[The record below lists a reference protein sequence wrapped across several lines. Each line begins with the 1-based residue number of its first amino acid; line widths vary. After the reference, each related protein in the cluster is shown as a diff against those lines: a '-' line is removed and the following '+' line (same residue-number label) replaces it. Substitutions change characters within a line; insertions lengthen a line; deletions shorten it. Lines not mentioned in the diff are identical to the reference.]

1 MVRCRGIRSRC
12 IGLNLRVDGNSLV
25 RYISNISIV
34 VVSSVLNVLG
44 STIRK
49 SNRVRSDNST
59 TAISRF
65 SSLESSLG
73 VVIRNS
79 IGVGVGLRGLL
90 LLVIGG
96 RGVIRSR
103 GMIRGRGSMDNRG
116 SMVGSSVEDRGGMVD
131 GSSMVRS
138 GMVDNRGGMVGSSM
152 LDGGSMI
159 RSSMVDGGSMIR
171 SSMVDRGSM
180 VGSRGISSTMRNSSR
195 CMYSCSILLSI
206 MISINSLRSSMRLA
220 NYRCY
225 TSIVRLKHRGGDR
238 RSISKLDGLMVRLIT
253 SC

>member
-44 STIRK
+44 SAIRK

-65 SSLESSLG
+65 SSLESSLR

-79 IGVGVGLRGLL
+79 IGVGVWLRGLF
-90 LLVIGG
+90 LLVVGS

-116 SMVGSSVEDRGGMVD
+116 SVRGRGSMVGSSMEDRGGMVD

-138 GMVDNRGGMVGSSM
+138 GMVDNRGGIVG
-152 LDGGSMI
+152 
-159 RSSMVDGGSMIR
+159 SSMVDGGSMVR
-171 SSMVDRGSM
+171 
-180 VGSRGISSTMRNSSR
+180 SRGISSTIGNSSR

-225 TSIVRLKHRGGDR
+225 TSKVRFKYRGRYR

-253 SC
+253 SCQG

>member
-44 STIRK
+44 SAIRK

-65 SSLESSLG
+65 SSLESSLR

-79 IGVGVGLRGLL
+79 IGVGVWLRGLF
-90 LLVIGG
+90 LLVVGS

-116 SMVGSSVEDRGGMVD
+116 SVRGRGSMVGSSMEDRGGMVD

-138 GMVDNRGGMVGSSM
+138 GMVDNRGGIVG
-152 LDGGSMI
+152 
-159 RSSMVDGGSMIR
+159 SSMVDGGSMVR
-171 SSMVDRGSM
+171 
-180 VGSRGISSTMRNSSR
+180 SRGISSTIGNSSR

-225 TSIVRLKHRGGDR
+225 TSKVRFKYRGRDR

-253 SC
+253 SCQG

>member
-25 RYISNISIV
+25 RYISNISII

-44 STIRK
+44 SAIRK

-65 SSLESSLG
+65 SSLESSLR

-79 IGVGVGLRGLL
+79 IGVGVWLRGLF

-103 GMIRGRGSMDNRG
+103 GMIRGRGIMDNRGSIRGKG
-116 SMVGSSVEDRGGMVD
+116 SMVGSSVMDRGGMVD
-131 GSSMVRS
+131 GSSMV
-138 GMVDNRGGMVGSSM
+138 G
-152 LDGGSMI
+152 
-159 RSSMVDGGSMIR
+159 
-171 SSMVDRGSM
+171 SSMVDRGGM
-180 VGSRGISSTMRNSSR
+180 VGSRGISSTIGNSSR

-220 NYRCY
+220 NYGCY
-225 TSIVRLKHRGGDR
+225 TSKVRFKYRGRYR

>member
-44 STIRK
+44 SAIRK

-65 SSLESSLG
+65 SSLESSLR

-79 IGVGVGLRGLL
+79 IGVGVWLRGLF
-90 LLVIGG
+90 LLVVGS

-116 SMVGSSVEDRGGMVD
+116 SVRGRGSMVGSSMEDRGGMVD

-138 GMVDNRGGMVGSSM
+138 GMVDNRGGIVG
-152 LDGGSMI
+152 
-159 RSSMVDGGSMIR
+159 SSMVDGGSMVR
-171 SSMVDRGSM
+171 
-180 VGSRGISSTMRNSSR
+180 SRGISSTIGNSSR

-225 TSIVRLKHRGGDR
+225 TSKVRFKYRGRYG

-253 SC
+253 SCQG

>member
-25 RYISNISIV
+25 RYISNISII

-44 STIRK
+44 SAIRK

-65 SSLESSLG
+65 SSLESSLR

-79 IGVGVGLRGLL
+79 IGVGVWLRGLF

-103 GMIRGRGSMDNRG
+103 GMIRGRGIMDNRGSIRGRG
-116 SMVGSSVEDRGGMVD
+116 SMVGSSMVDRGGMVD
-131 GSSMVRS
+131 GSSMV
-138 GMVDNRGGMVGSSM
+138 G
-152 LDGGSMI
+152 
-159 RSSMVDGGSMIR
+159 
-171 SSMVDRGSM
+171 SSMVDRGGM
-180 VGSRGISSTMRNSSR
+180 VGSRGISSTIGNSSR

-220 NYRCY
+220 NYGCY
-225 TSIVRLKHRGGDR
+225 TSKVRFKYRGRYR

>member
-44 STIRK
+44 SAIRK

-65 SSLESSLG
+65 SSLESSLR

-79 IGVGVGLRGLL
+79 IGVGVWLRGLF
-90 LLVIGG
+90 LLVVGS

-116 SMVGSSVEDRGGMVD
+116 SVRGRGSMVGSSMEDRGGMVD

-138 GMVDNRGGMVGSSM
+138 GMVDNRGGIVGSSM
-152 LDGGSMI
+152 V
-159 RSSMVDGGSMIR
+159 R
-171 SSMVDRGSM
+171 
-180 VGSRGISSTMRNSSR
+180 SRGISSTIGNSSR

-225 TSIVRLKHRGGDR
+225 TSKVRFKYRGRYR

-253 SC
+253 SCQG

>member
-25 RYISNISIV
+25 RYISNISII

-44 STIRK
+44 SAIRK

-65 SSLESSLG
+65 SSLESSLR

-79 IGVGVGLRGLL
+79 IGVGVWLRGLL
-90 LLVIGG
+90 LLVVGS

-103 GMIRGRGSMDNRG
+103 GMIRGRGIMDNRGSIRGRG
-116 SMVGSSVEDRGGMVD
+116 SMVGSSVMDRGGMVD
-131 GSSMVRS
+131 GSSMVGS
-138 GMVDNRGGMVGSSM
+138 GMVDNRGGIVG
-152 LDGGSMI
+152 
-159 RSSMVDGGSMIR
+159 SSMVDGGSMIR
-171 SSMVDRGSM
+171 SSMVDRGGM
-180 VGSRGISSTMRNSSR
+180 VGSRGISSTIGNSSR

-220 NYRCY
+220 NYGCY
-225 TSIVRLKHRGGDR
+225 TSKVRFKYRGRYR